1 MVPLECGLKMPKSKS
16 TFISGSLG
24 PSLVRNHKLEV
35 SSYFSD
41 SIVAE
46 DCILDQRSPSSDVS
60 LALSFGVS
68 LSRGGK
74 WGRG

>member
-46 DCILDQRSPSSDVS
+46 YCILD
-60 LALSFGVS
+60 
-68 LSRGGK
+68 
-74 WGRG
+74 